1 MLTRAL
7 FLSLLT
13 LAGCA
18 APQPAKTP
26 PQTRMHNLLQKPLSP
41 EFAPGREVV
50 VSLVE
55 IPPGGSI
62 ERHWHPGEEFHYY
75 LEGDLTVSI
84 DGQAPYS
91 PAPGAVG
98 HVPYQRLHTATAGP
112 RGAKILV
119 FRIHRQGEPV
129 RYDEHEHPSPPP
141 RPEP

>member
-1 MLTRAL
+1 MPTRT
-7 FLSLLT
+7 LLLIPLA

-18 APQPAKTP
+18 APQPSNPP
-26 PQTRMHNLLQKPLSP
+26 PQTRMNNLLQKPLSP
-41 EFAPGREVV
+41 DFTPGREVV

-75 LEGDLTVSI
+75 LEGDPTITI
-84 DGQAPYS
+84 DGQPPYS

-98 HVPYQRLHTATAGP
+98 HVPYQRLHTAAAGP

-119 FRIHRQGEPV
+119 FRVHRQGEPV
-129 RYDEHEHPSPPP
+129 RYSEHEHPAPH
-141 RPEP
+141 RP